1 MDYRDRLIAAVSE
14 RALRLTA
21 ARIRRAL
28 QRMGAMLRGD
38 DSGLSSVWDEYCA
51 QVHGEH
57 SVFIAEYEQVV
68 EQVAVEQLSRLPR
81 EEQAAIWLQTDAASA
96 WEADAEDYD
105 GPVPVDVGDMVE
117 LVLEEVRTLAAN
129 HSNRRL
135 ERFLR
140 REFD

>member
-28 QRMGAMLRGD
+28 QRMGAMLSGD
-38 DSGLSSVWDEYCA
+38 DSGLRSVWDEYCA
-51 QVHGEH
+51 QVQGDH
-57 SVFIAEYEQVV
+57 SVEIAEYEQVV
-68 EQVAVEQLSRLPR
+68 DRAAVEQLSRLTA
-81 EEQAAIWLQTDAASA
+81 EEQTAVWLQTDAASA
-96 WEADAEDYD
+96 WEVDDEDYD
-105 GPVPVDVGDMVE
+105 GPVPVDAGDMVE